1 MQMQDQEKSADCSR
15 HCRPGNQ
22 LTAQTI
28 GRLFPLAKTYT
39 NTNILIHI
47 EKNKH
52 KRSST
57 LCCSLFLRGVRQRAG
72 PYVRKRE
79 ESPSGEANIAKPF
92 SMLVAEERR
101 SPLVQRLL
109 VFPLV
114 DARLSLQPEN
124 VPYLNISQL
133 ISITCTF
140 PGSLLAGGLALPGS
154 KVSDDHRKLSDIY
167 CTECPKKV
175 DDAWINWEARI
186 CGHFG
191 PFWSF

>member
-1 MQMQDQEKSADCSR
+1 MLLFVPQGSKTKGR
-15 HCRPGNQ
+15 
-22 LTAQTI
+22 TI
-28 GRLFPLAKTYT
+28 
-39 NTNILIHI
+39 
-47 EKNKH
+47 
-52 KRSST
+52 
-57 LCCSLFLRGVRQRAG
+57 
-72 PYVRKRE
+72 RKRE
-79 ESPSGEANIAKPF
+79 GFPSGEANIAKPF
-92 SMLVAEERR
+92 FDVGNRGA
-101 SPLVQRLL
+101 
-109 VFPLV
+109 
-114 DARLSLQPEN
+114 A
-124 VPYLNISQL
+124 LNISQL